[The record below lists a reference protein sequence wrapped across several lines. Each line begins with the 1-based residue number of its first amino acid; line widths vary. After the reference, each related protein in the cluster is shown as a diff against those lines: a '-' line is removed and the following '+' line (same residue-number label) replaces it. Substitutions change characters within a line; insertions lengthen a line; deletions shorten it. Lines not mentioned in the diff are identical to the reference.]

1 MAEET
6 HASLCPSTS
15 VPEAGWTI
23 LPTGATGLLQILS
36 ANQTGS
42 ALKGKS
48 TVERGQHPTL
58 SAWAG
63 GPVEAEG
70 PRECSPAR
78 GAGPPGWPS
87 SPTPRRPRCSFSDS
101 IFANVVAATAT
112 PLPAVGT
119 SWPFVMETGALQ
131 AWFLV

>member
-42 ALKGKS
+42 ALKEKS
-48 TVERGQHPTL
+48 TVERGQHPIL
-58 SAWAG
+58 LVWVG
-63 GPVEAEG
+63 GPAEAEG
-70 PRECSPAR
+70 ARECSPAR
-78 GAGPPGWPS
+78 GTGPQGWPLN
-87 SPTPRRPRCSFSDS
+87 PTPRRPRCSFSDF

-131 AWFLV
+131 TWFLV